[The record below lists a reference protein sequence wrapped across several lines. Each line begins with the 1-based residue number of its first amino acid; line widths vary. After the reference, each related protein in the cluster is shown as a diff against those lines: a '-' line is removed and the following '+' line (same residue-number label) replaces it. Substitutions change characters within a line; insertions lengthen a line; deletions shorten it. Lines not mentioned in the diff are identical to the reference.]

1 MELAQAKA
9 ECLFSVIIHNYMSW
23 QTLARSR
30 QTGGQKYFVVLC
42 VKMKNIPSVRASNYY
57 CLYEGIQLVS
67 RAQYW
72 WSPLTE
78 PSNIFVRNF
87 KYFGLNTT
95 IVSTQNSETH
105 DTT

>member
-1 MELAQAKA
+1 MELAQA
-9 ECLFSVIIHNYMSW
+9 ERLFSVIIHNYVSL
-23 QTLARSR
+23 TN
-30 QTGGQKYFVVLC
+30 TGTVQAVWWTKIFVELC

-95 IVSTQNSETH
+95 IVPTQNSETH
-105 DTT
+105 DTS